1 MTSMSA
7 APDTVAGV
15 MQSVRRLVS
24 QNLNDELTIV
34 AEEFTPGDAVLKT
47 SYTPKRLGPGSV
59 LSWRDATL
67 YVLDPTASGV
77 TVIEGYDGSPGCTIP
92 AGTPMR
98 VSPRFSDY
106 TLFEAVCE
114 QVDLLSSPVNGLY
127 GVVSESFS
135 GMRTDDYYPIPMTD
149 DGPSAASVLKV
160 LGVRTA
166 TSSSYDWTACGTFTA
181 VLNNAIPHLR
191 IFTAA
196 QHIEVTYATKII
208 RPTAY
213 DDSLVTDCGLPSS
226 AIDIPALGVAATL
239 MWGQEARRVNQ
250 RAQGDP
256 RRAED
261 VGLTGATNAARELA
275 RRYQQRIDEEAARL
289 MQRNPYRRGS
299 M

>member
-34 AEEFTPGDAVLKT
+34 ADEFTPGDSLLKT
-47 SYTPKRLGPGSV
+47 SYAPKRLGPGSV
-59 LSWRDATL
+59 LSWRGATL
-67 YVLDPTASGV
+67 YVLELSASGL
-77 TVIEGYDGSPGCTIP
+77 TVLEGYDGAPGCTIP

-106 TLFEAVCE
+106 TLFEAVCD
-114 QVDLLSSPVNGLY
+114 QVDLLSSPANGLY

-135 GMRTDDYYPIPMTD
+135 GMRTDDYYSIPMTV
-149 DGPSAASVLKV
+149 DGPVANSVLKV

-166 TSSSYDWTACGTFTA
+166 LASYDWTVCNTYTA
-181 VLNNAIPHLR
+181 TLNTSSPHLR
-191 IFTAA
+191 IFTDAM
-196 QHIEVTYATKII
+196 HIEVTYATKIV
-208 RPTAY
+208 RPTDY
-213 DDSLVTDCGLPSS
+213 DDSLTADCGLPSS
-226 AIDIPALGVAATL
+226 AIDIPALGVASTL

-261 VGLTGATNAARELA
+261 VPVTGATNAARELA
-275 RRYQQRIDEEAARL
+275 RRYSQRIDEEASRL